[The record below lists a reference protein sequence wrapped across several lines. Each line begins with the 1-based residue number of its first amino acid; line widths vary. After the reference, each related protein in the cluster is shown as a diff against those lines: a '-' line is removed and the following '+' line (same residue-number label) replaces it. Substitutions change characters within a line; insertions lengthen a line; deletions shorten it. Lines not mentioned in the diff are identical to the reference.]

1 MKNDDPFAKEKIS
14 NLFEATLGN
23 PYKPARRE
31 STVLEYKEKFGF
43 RSLPA
48 YLKTM
53 ASFANHS
60 GGYIIFGVKD
70 SPREFIGLSDKHS
83 KLFSSIDVGK
93 ITEYLNEYFT
103 PEIHWKMTE
112 YRYKGKFFG
121 IIYTYPLEN
130 PPCICKHNFDSN
142 DSKYSLR
149 DGDIYYRYSG
159 RSERI
164 HYSELHRIIE
174 YKREREEAAWLEFTR
189 KAAKIGVQN
198 AFLLDLQN
206 GRMSNGNG
214 ATIVIDEKII
224 SKLAFIKEGHFVE
237 NYGKPAL
244 RLIGNVKGIPSPKVI
259 EKQLTRKVN
268 RYINAEDINVD
279 FLTDNKSF
287 TLDDVK
293 MCLKSLCSSSRYNYP
308 IYFMLLQIGMSLE
321 EAIRIVK
328 TVSTRNQSKKKLLSR
343 LNGKIVK
350 IETLKNTGTPA
361 YHSKVGYRESWLNEK
376 LDEGLDEKALKYCL
390 DALLTLN
397 NDEISRH
404 SSYIKKYLDY
414 IFRTEYEKMSN
425 YTASKFRVCLCRVDE
440 AINLPKVIRE
450 KENP

>member
-83 KLFSSIDVGK
+83 ELFSSIDVGK

-206 GRMSNGNG
+206 GKMSGGDG
-214 ATIVIDEKII
+214 ATILIDEKIL
-224 SKLAFIKEGHFVE
+224 SKLVFIKEGHFVE
-237 NYGKPAL
+237 NKGKPAL
-244 RLIGNVKGIPSPKVI
+244 RLMGNVRGIPSPKVI

-268 RYINAEDINVD
+268 RYINVEDINID
-279 FLTDNKSF
+279 FLSDDKSF

-293 MCLKSLCSSSRYNYP
+293 MCLKSLCSSSSYNYP
-308 IYFMLLQIGMSLE
+308 IYFMLLKIGVSLK
-321 EAIRIVK
+321 EAIRLVK
-328 TVSTRNQSKKKLLSR
+328 KVSTRSQSKKKLLSR

-350 IETLKNTGTPA
+350 IETLKDTGTPA
-361 YHSKVGYRESWLNEK
+361 YHSKLGFRDRWLNEK
-376 LDEGLDEKALKYCL
+376 LEENIDEKSLKYCL
-390 DALLTLN
+390 DALLTLS
-397 NDEISRH
+397 DDDISRH
-404 SSYIKKYLDY
+404 SGYIKKYLNY
-414 IFRTEYEKMSN
+414 IYNTRYEKMSI

-440 AINLPKVIRE
+440 AINLPKIIRE